1 MAEKRDY
8 YEVLGVDRNATDQDI
23 KRAYRRLAKKYHP
36 DVNPGD
42 KEAEAK
48 FKEAS
53 EAYAV
58 LSDEE
63 KRAKYDQFG
72 HSAFEGAGGG
82 DGGFGGFG
90 GFGDMGD
97 IFGDIFGDLFG
108 GGGGR
113 RAKNG
118 PTRGQDVQSS
128 LEITFTE
135 AAFGCKKNIELWV
148 FDNCDQCNGTGAKA
162 GTKPETCP
170 NCHGSGQVRV
180 QQQTMFGAMT
190 SVRTC
195 STCGGTG
202 KIIKEKCTR
211 CNGGGRIKVKKT
223 FEVNIPAGIDTG
235 QSIRMSG
242 KGEPGAQGGPNG
254 DLFITVTIRPHP
266 FFSRQGYDVYCSVPI
281 SFAQAALGDE
291 LEIPTIDGKAQYT
304 IEEGTQTGTRFRLRG
319 KGIPYLRNSNQRGDQ
334 YVTVNVEVPKK
345 LNDKQKELLRQF
357 ASAMGEDDVH
367 GQKKS
372 FFQKMKDA
380 FE

>member
-8 YEVLGVDRNATDQDI
+8 YEVLGIDRNATDQDI

-63 KRAKYDQFG
+63 TRAKYDQFG

-82 DGGFGGFG
+82 DGGFGGFS

-135 AAFGCKKNIELWV
+135 AAFGCKKNIDLWV

-170 NCHGSGQVRV
+170 TCHGSGQARV

-291 LEIPTIDGKAQYT
+291 LEIPTIDGKAQYI

-380 FE
+380 FD

>member
-8 YEVLGVDRNATDQDI
+8 YEVLGVERNATDQDI

-108 GGGGR
+108 GGSGR
-113 RAKNG
+113 RTKNG

-128 LEITFTE
+128 LDITFTE
-135 AAFGCKKNIELWV
+135 AAFGCKKNVELWV

-170 NCHGSGQVRV
+170 NCHGSGQMRV

-345 LNDKQKELLRQF
+345 LNDKQKELLRHF
-357 ASAMGEDDVH
+357 ASDMGEDDVH

>member
-8 YEVLGVDRNATDQDI
+8 YEVLGVERNATDQDI

-108 GGGGR
+108 GGSGR
-113 RAKNG
+113 RTKNG

-128 LEITFTE
+128 LDITFTE
-135 AAFGCKKNIELWV
+135 AAFGCKKNVELWV

-170 NCHGSGQVRV
+170 NCHGSGQMRV

-372 FFQKMKDA
+372 FFKKMKDA

>member
-8 YEVLGVDRNATDQDI
+8 YEVLGIDRNATDQDI

-82 DGGFGGFG
+82 DGGFGGFS

-135 AAFGCKKNIELWV
+135 AAFGCKKNIDLWV

-170 NCHGSGQVRV
+170 TCHGSGQARV

-291 LEIPTIDGKAQYT
+291 LEIPTIDGKAQYI

-380 FE
+380 FD

>member
-1 MAEKRDY
+1 LAEKRDY
-8 YEVLGVDRNATDQDI
+8 YEVLGVERNATDQDI

-108 GGGGR
+108 GGSGR
-113 RAKNG
+113 RTKNG

-128 LEITFTE
+128 LDITFTE
-135 AAFGCKKNIELWV
+135 AAFGCKKNVELWV

-170 NCHGSGQVRV
+170 NCHGSGQMRV

>member
-8 YEVLGVDRNATDQDI
+8 YEVLGVERNATDQDI

-108 GGGGR
+108 GGSGR
-113 RAKNG
+113 RTKNG

-128 LEITFTE
+128 LDITFTE
-135 AAFGCKKNIELWV
+135 AAFGCKKNVELWV

-170 NCHGSGQVRV
+170 NCHGSGQMRV

-372 FFQKMKDA
+372 LFKKMKDA

>member
-8 YEVLGVDRNATDQDI
+8 YEVLGIDRNATDQDI

-82 DGGFGGFG
+82 DGGFGGFS

-97 IFGDIFGDLFG
+97 IFGDIFGDLF

-135 AAFGCKKNIELWV
+135 AAFGCKKNIDLWV

-170 NCHGSGQVRV
+170 TCHGSGQARV

-291 LEIPTIDGKAQYT
+291 LEIPTIDGKAQYI

-380 FE
+380 FD

>member
-8 YEVLGVDRNATDQDI
+8 YEVLGVERNATDQDI

-42 KEAEAK
+42 KEADAK

-108 GGGGR
+108 GGSGR
-113 RAKNG
+113 RTKNG

-128 LEITFTE
+128 LDITFTE
-135 AAFGCKKNIELWV
+135 AAFGCKKNVELWV

-170 NCHGSGQVRV
+170 NCHGSGQMRV

-266 FFSRQGYDVYCSVPI
+266 FFSRHGYDVYCSVPI

>member
-8 YEVLGVDRNATDQDI
+8 YEVLGVERNATDQDI

-108 GGGGR
+108 GGSGR
-113 RAKNG
+113 RTKNG

-128 LEITFTE
+128 LDITFTE
-135 AAFGCKKNIELWV
+135 AAFGCKKNVELWV

-170 NCHGSGQVRV
+170 NCHGSGQMRV

-281 SFAQAALGDE
+281 SFAQAA
-291 LEIPTIDGKAQYT
+291 
-304 IEEGTQTGTRFRLRG
+304 
-319 KGIPYLRNSNQRGDQ
+319 
-334 YVTVNVEVPKK
+334 
-345 LNDKQKELLRQF
+345 
-357 ASAMGEDDVH
+357 
-367 GQKKS
+367 
-372 FFQKMKDA
+372 
-380 FE
+380 

>member
-8 YEVLGVDRNATDQDI
+8 YEVLGVERNATDQDI

-108 GGGGR
+108 GGSGR
-113 RAKNG
+113 RTKNG

-128 LEITFTE
+128 LDITFTE
-135 AAFGCKKNIELWV
+135 AAFGCKKNVELWV

-170 NCHGSGQVRV
+170 NCHGSGQMRV

-242 KGEPGAQGGPNG
+242 TGEPGAQGGPNG

-372 FFQKMKDA
+372 FFKKMKDA

>member
-8 YEVLGVDRNATDQDI
+8 YEVLGVERNATDQDI

-108 GGGGR
+108 GGSGR
-113 RAKNG
+113 RTKNG

-128 LEITFTE
+128 LDITFTE
-135 AAFGCKKNIELWV
+135 AAFGCKKNVELWV

-170 NCHGSGQVRV
+170 NCHGSGQMRV